1 MTWRRVQ
8 FKDFVT
14 LQRGFDLPEAELQDG
29 DVPVLGSNC
38 IIGFHNQ
45 AKVQPPGVITG
56 RSGTLG
62 EVQFVN
68 DPYWPHNT
76 ALWVRD
82 FKGNVPR
89 FVYYKLQTLQ
99 LDKFSSGAS
108 VPTLNRNNLDNI
120 PVELPSGCEQEKIA
134 DVLWVYDELIE
145 NNRWRMRLLEE
156 AARLLYREWFV
167 RFRFPGHERT
177 RILDGIPQGWDKW
190 PISAF
195 GEVITG
201 KTPSTR
207 RSENYDG
214 DIPFIKTP
222 DMHGR
227 VFVTA
232 TETTLTEEGANTQR
246 GKFVPPSTPLVSCIG
261 TIGVVALT
269 ATRSQFNQQIN
280 AVVPSRD
287 YYRYF
292 CFFSFRD
299 LKERMQAIG
308 GGATMGNVNKTKF
321 EGLEILSPTDSLLR
335 EFDDFCTPVFQQI
348 KMLQIQSDKLRA
360 ARDLLLPRLMSG
372 EISVT
377 DPR

>member
-1 MTWRRVQ
+1 
-8 FKDFVT
+8 
-14 LQRGFDLPEAELQDG
+14 
-29 DVPVLGSNC
+29 
-38 IIGFHNQ
+38 
-45 AKVQPPGVITG
+45 
-56 RSGTLG
+56 
-62 EVQFVN
+62 
-68 DPYWPHNT
+68 
-76 ALWVRD
+76 
-82 FKGNVPR
+82 
-89 FVYYKLQTLQ
+89 
-99 LDKFSSGAS
+99 
-108 VPTLNRNNLDNI
+108 
-120 PVELPSGCEQEKIA
+120 
-134 DVLWVYDELIE
+134 
-145 NNRWRMRLLEE
+145 MRLLEE